1 MKIAL
6 VSYNIFLEDEDNGW
20 KTQGDNS
27 IFLLQNSGHGYRVC
41 NERFGAPQGEQ
52 RDAKDSVDLVQGLI
66 NRHWQILSDILSEL
80 DHVVVYVGTHGAEKA
95 IELAHVANLDPQKMS
110 FVLCD
115 CKKAVK
121 LDLLKRFG
129 FAGSRKIDCECGGQ
143 ESMRRIYH
151 RVFDGVKSIG

>member
-1 MKIAL
+1 M
-6 VSYNIFLEDEDNGW
+6 
-20 KTQGDNS
+20 
-27 IFLLQNSGHGYRVC
+27 
-41 NERFGAPQGEQ
+41 
-52 RDAKDSVDLVQGLI
+52 
-66 NRHWQILSDILSEL
+66 
-80 DHVVVYVGTHGAEKA
+80 VVYVGTHGAEKA